1 VLLYKTKYKEE
12 LMSLGYLHLALTHL
26 PVVGILFGVALFAV
40 ALVKKSNELKSAS
53 LWAFIVIALLAVA
66 VLLTGEPAENMVKK
80 IPGIVESE
88 IEKVIGPHEHLA
100 VAAVISTVILGLI
113 SAIGLASFRKTGTFS
128 KRLITVVLILS
139 IISAGLLTKVANL
152 GGKIRHTEI
161 RSDAVVT
168 DNSGEKK
175 QPNKNRDKD

>member
-1 VLLYKTKYKEE
+1 
-12 LMSLGYLHLALTHL
+12 M
-26 PVVGILFGVALFAV
+26 LFR
-40 ALVKKSNELKSAS
+40 
-53 LWAFIVIALLAVA
+53 
-66 VLLTGEPAENMVKK
+66 
-80 IPGIVESE
+80 SE

-175 QPNKNRDKD
+175 QPDKNRDKD